1 MAKKKQERNFRP
13 LGLDLVDMTPD
24 YTKSFEENKAIWAKR
39 YKAVHG
45 EWPPWMPEGPKP
57 KQDEPGSTDSGAG
70 GK

>member
-24 YTKSFEENKAIWAKR
+24 YTKSFEENRAIWAKR

-45 EWPPWMPEGPKP
+45 EWPPWMPEGAKG
-57 KQDEPGSTDSGAG
+57 DESDSTGFDQE